1 MCGVMGAL
9 EYLEWVGETFGAEHT
24 ERYAADYTGWRL
36 RFKLGMAAIRSYEF
50 ELSHTLLDVL
60 SETPGVKIYGITDT
74 RRLVEQHT
82 RHLINCRRMFSARKW
97 PVAPRRYLRRR
108 HGCCGQVGGGD
119 GDCCPDRGRC
129 AGCDEYYKCQQ
140 NSRLETLEHH

>member
-50 ELSHTLLDVL
+50 ELSHTLLDIL
-60 SETPGVKIYGITDT
+60 SETPGVTVYGIKDT
-74 RRLVEQHT
+74 RRLEESVPT
-82 RHLINCRRMFSARKW
+82 AAFTLIGKS
-97 PVAPRRYLRRR
+97 PR
-108 HGCCGQVGGGD
+108 
-119 GDCCPDRGRC
+119 
-129 AGCDEYYKCQQ
+129 
-140 NSRLETLEHH
+140 